1 MFSIRLYTVVAAA
14 IALVAFGIGQFAEGL
29 GVPFMALAST
39 LWTAYSV
46 YHQRQHR
53 LRH

>member
-1 MFSIRLYTVVAAA
+1 MFSIKLYAIVAVA
-14 IALVAFGIGQFAEGL
+14 IALVAFGIGQFAEGF

-46 YHQRQHR
+46 NHQRQHR
-53 LRH
+53 LRR